1 MDKYFL
7 SFSRPFE
14 NRFLKL
20 VSYYLE
26 ILKII
31 ILINYNLVIKIRKCN
46 INVSVIRWLYS
57 DFASSPIQVVYY
69 IFFSCLFSFLQS
81 GNILFFLW
89 WSWFAWFLLLL
100 LLLLRQGEVAQ
111 GSLEL
116 LILLLP
122 LLKG

>member
-1 MDKYFL
+1 M
-7 SFSRPFE
+7 
-14 NRFLKL
+14 
-20 VSYYLE
+20 SYYLE

-31 ILINYNLVIKIRKCN
+31 ILINYNLVIQIKKCN
-46 INVSVIRWLYS
+46 INVLVIRWLYS

-81 GNILFFLW
+81 GNILFFFFW

-116 LILLLP
+116 LILLLC